1 MNIIRRLIGFILSIT
16 GIIGFFL
23 EISSGA
29 PDSFGL
35 ILSVILIFSG
45 CLLLFIFPRKIQK
58 TSIPPEMPRPPSN
71 GMNVISTAGII
82 FSGLTILAGLITII
96 FGGAVFST
104 LFSESES
111 GWGLLG
117 AGITVLGIVILM
129 LGFIRL
135 LGYILLKRRRYAGYI
150 TVLIIEIL
158 SALYLLFL
166 SVEGGLILTFLPL
179 FWSVF
184 VVVYLLK
191 NRQNRHGTASRT
203 P

>member
-1 MNIIRRLIGFILSIT
+1 
-16 GIIGFFL
+16 
-23 EISSGA
+23 
-29 PDSFGL
+29 
-35 ILSVILIFSG
+35 
-45 CLLLFIFPRKIQK
+45 
-58 TSIPPEMPRPPSN
+58 
-71 GMNVISTAGII
+71 MNVISTAGII